1 MDISDILT
9 QTIYDIYKTAKTE
22 LLRDFALT
30 MTKNFQPKTDKKI
43 QKTNWEKNPPPNFV
57 IKKESKMLSFI
68 KFGR

>member
-43 QKTNWEKNPPPNFV
+43 QKTNWEKNPPQ
-57 IKKESKMLSFI
+57 ISL
-68 KFGR
+68 